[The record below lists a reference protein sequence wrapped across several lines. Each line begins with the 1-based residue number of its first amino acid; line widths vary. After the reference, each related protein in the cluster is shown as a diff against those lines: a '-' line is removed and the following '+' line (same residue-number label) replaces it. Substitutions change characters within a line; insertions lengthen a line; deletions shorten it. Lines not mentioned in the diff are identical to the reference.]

1 MKKTVLNTA
10 EELRFFQEKLNKKI
24 NEHIEKVNLEEKI
37 KEIKNL
43 PFSKLKTLF
52 ENISPNLFNTKEGKN
67 VIKQYLKTIKENKE
81 LKAIYTFNEVL
92 KEDNTSNDPTAY
104 LMVATSLSSTDKK
117 SLNEGMKKLVNIVSE
132 GMRLSNMS
140 VDEIN
145 NILEEKNELS
155 EAIDYFATHKQTIKN
170 LNEWANKVKVI
181 NDYIKGKESSNST
194 ISEATVSKKEILKS
208 LEENINQ
215 EGMSDWEKNVVSDV
229 TLLNLSKGNKSDL
242 FEEYKNK
249 CINSINESMKKD
261 IDVETKSRLSL
272 MEEQIKGKKYNE
284 ETFIN
289 DLLKLSELNSII

>member
-37 KEIKNL
+37 NDIKNL

-67 VIKQYLKTIKENKE
+67 VIKKYLKTIKENKE

-117 SLNEGMKKLVNIVSE
+117 ALNEGMKKLANIVSE
-132 GMRLSNMS
+132 GLRLSNIS
-140 VDEIN
+140 VNDLNE
-145 NILEEKNELS
+145 ILEEKNELS

-181 NDYIKGKESSNST
+181 NDYIKGKEINNST
-194 ISEATVSKKEILKS
+194 ISETTNSKKEILKS

-215 EGMSDWEKNVVSDV
+215 EGMSDWEKNVVSDI

-242 FEEYKNK
+242 FEEYKTK

-261 IDVETKSRLSL
+261 IDVETKSKLSL